1 MDMKKKILLSMILL
15 ALYLIQASAS
25 TYYFKIKL
33 SDEKGN
39 PVGNWSKYIQVDAKL
54 ISEVNGVKTY
64 EYPNGLRTLL
74 DKGTV
79 TDEEKG
85 EWTLPTKADGS
96 VNLDRIWG
104 IVFANQTGRNKG
116 TDLNILEGDEYT
128 AWTEIRGH
136 IKYLELREY
145 KLDTYTGDTYFG
157 NMNKVEKLELPQ
169 WGMKVGKV
177 GNEDNIGSV
186 VKY

>member
-1 MDMKKKILLSMILL
+1 MKKNILLSMILL
-15 ALYLIQASAS
+15 ALCLIQASAD

-33 SDEKGN
+33 SDENGN
-39 PVGNWSKYIQVDAKL
+39 PEGNWSKYIKVDANL

-74 DKGTV
+74 NKGTV

-85 EWTLPTKADGS
+85 EWKLPTKADGS

-104 IVFANQTGRNKG
+104 IVFANEKGRKKG
-116 TDLNILEGDEYT
+116 DGLNILEGDEFT

-136 IKYLELREY
+136 IKYLSKFAE
-145 KLDTYTGDTYFG
+145 
-157 NMNKVEKLELPQ
+157 
-169 WGMKVGKV
+169 GMRRSRI
-177 GNEDNIGSV
+177 N
-186 VKY
+186 VKKSRQSDDY